1 MLDKISKHGKRDITL
16 MEYKIKLDWILKLT
30 LIELIE
36 MLKELGFRI
45 KRVPI
50 ANQII
55 ESNDSLLKE
64 WKSKKMK
71 WWKTEN

>member
-36 MLKELGFRI
+36 MLKELGFGI